1 MSFKDKMGRYR
12 TQSLFREFYV
22 KNQELPAVWTL
33 REEDPQDTLPSLK
46 AVYMEV
52 GDPTEY
58 AFAIEAFGSWKQWLK
73 IKASKAIEPW
83 IEDWPSELEIK
94 LRSDGIKGV
103 IQEAK
108 AGKSKFPAAKA
119 LAEGFWN
126 KESSKRGRPSK
137 EEVARE
143 RKIAA
148 KLDEEFTADAE
159 RIGLQV
165 INGGSNAL

>member
-1 MSFKDKMGRYR
+1 MSFKDKTGRYR
-12 TQSLFREFYV
+12 TQSLFREFYI
-22 KNQELPAVWTL
+22 KNEGLEAIYTL
-33 REEDPQDTLPSLK
+33 REEDTQGDLPSLK
-46 AVYMEV
+46 ALYLEI

-73 IKASKAIEPW
+73 IKASSAIQPW
-83 IEDWPSELEIK
+83 IEDWPMELEVK

-108 AGKSKFPAAKA
+108 AGKSKYPAAKA

-137 EEVARE
+137 EEIARE

-148 KLDEEFTADAE
+148 KLDEEFNADAE

-165 INGGSNAL
+165 INGGSNA